1 MLFIMSLNFTERGI
15 RENKDDPAAGV
26 ALQKTAASRASDGP
40 RAALFVTET
49 SRSVE
54 ELDACFVVRDASE
67 QKLGYFYYEEE
78 ARVGKPR
85 CADNL
90 QPSRIGTLADRGQ
103 RREAAGVV
111 AEAPRTVRPRDE
123 TPVFINSSA
132 ICKAARTSPIPTEK
146 TNRPRAN

>member
-15 RENKDDPAAGV
+15 REIKDDPAAGV

-54 ELDACFVVRDASE
+54 ELDACFVVRDASG

-78 ARVGKPR
+78 ARVGETTLRRQSP
-85 CADNL
+85 A
-90 QPSRIGTLADRGQ
+90 QPDWHAGGSRPTWRSCRSCCGRIDR
-103 RREAAGVV
+103 AA
-111 AEAPRTVRPRDE
+111 
-123 TPVFINSSA
+123 
-132 ICKAARTSPIPTEK
+132 
-146 TNRPRAN
+146 